1 MVLTLNHYLGLDTDT
16 DTKGNPCLLA
26 RTAADKVLDV
36 SALSSGTRDQLYLAL
51 RLAALEQFIDRR
63 GPLPIVLD
71 DLFVH
76 FDDERTAAGLA
87 VLDLIADQAQV
98 LLFTHHG
105 QVAKEAANVI
115 PADRLTV
122 HHLA

>member
-1 MVLTLNHYLGLDTDT
+1 MERGRGGRSSP
-16 DTKGNPCLLA
+16 TKGNPCLLA
-26 RTAADKVLDV
+26 RTAADKLLDV

-87 VLDLIADQAQV
+87 VLDLIANQAQV
-98 LLFTHHG
+98 FSSSATPVDTRIKKMTH
-105 QVAKEAANVI
+105 ENS
-115 PADRLTV
+115 
-122 HHLA
+122 